1 MNFILLPKNCL
12 VVFIQ
17 HSISVLT
24 QKMNNFIAN
33 PFSIN
38 EMFKTICRM
47 YKIEDISYRTL
58 KIQLENP
65 TSRIWLNTFLT
76 FYGLSGTVRMMLA
89 SYYNYYG
96 YWSWI
101 DTNVRI
107 TIDMFQI
114 SHYPLICFVLLNIY
128 SNWEFLLFL
137 CINKSINGD
146 YMHEIVVDNVEDF
159 KANNKDLFNP
169 RYPFLTWIFQ
179 LLKKDGHTENCFT
192 IGLRKWKKIH
202 FKREF
207 QYLPLLSPK
216 IRILMLTFVSLCEII
231 GITFRILFGK
241 LLKVTILQLFAKP
254 YTVQMLDFSVY
265 NVHLL
270 CYSNRKMYFSRDLY
284 YNDCKLW
291 C

>member
-1 MNFILLPKNCL
+1 MLKSGS
-12 VVFIQ
+12 Q
-17 HSISVLT
+17 
-24 QKMNNFIAN
+24 
-33 PFSIN
+33 
-38 EMFKTICRM
+38 MF
-47 YKIEDISYRTL
+47 KIEDISYRVL
-58 KIQLENP
+58 KSQIENP
-65 TSRIWLNTFLT
+65 TSHLWLNRFLIC
-76 FYGLSGTVRMMLA
+76 YGYIATARMMLA

-179 LLKKDGHTENCFT
+179 LLKKDGNTENCF
-192 IGLRKWKKIH
+192 IKGLRKWKQVR
-202 FKREF
+202 FEREF
-207 QYLPLLSPK
+207 QYLPLLSHK
-216 IRILMLTFVSLCEII
+216 IRILMLTFISLCEIV
-231 GITFRILFGK
+231 GITFRIFWGKPIKVAMLLLFTESY
-241 LLKVTILQLFAKP
+241 TI
-254 YTVQMLDFSVY
+254 QMFGFSVS
-265 NVHLL
+265 NVNLL
-270 CYSNRKMYFSRDLY
+270 CDSISKMFISSELHYKDS
-284 YNDCKLW
+284 KLW

>member
-1 MNFILLPKNCL
+1 
-12 VVFIQ
+12 
-17 HSISVLT
+17 
-24 QKMNNFIAN
+24 
-33 PFSIN
+33 
-38 EMFKTICRM
+38 
-47 YKIEDISYRTL
+47 
-58 KIQLENP
+58 
-65 TSRIWLNTFLT
+65 
-76 FYGLSGTVRMMLA
+76 
-89 SYYNYYG
+89 
-96 YWSWI
+96 
-101 DTNVRI
+101 
-107 TIDMFQI
+107 
-114 SHYPLICFVLLNIY
+114 
-128 SNWEFLLFL
+128 
-137 CINKSINGD
+137 
-146 YMHEIVVDNVEDF
+146 MHEIVVDNVEDF

-231 GITFRILFGK
+231 GITFRIFWGK

-254 YTVQMLDFSVY
+254 YTVQMFDFSVY

-270 CYSNRKMYFSRDLY
+270 CYSNRKMFFSRELY

-291 C
+291 CWGCFLFILLCPIIVHTNVGRNNHYSGNECLLYLDAERMETKKTFKQKLCSANYILEKACPFHHTDYEIWWLVHLQLYCRYVRHKHSDQCLSGDFLRNKFCWKCC